1 MEVIARHYEEIMM
14 PYSEDGE
21 EAIKLS
27 RILGNLESDV
37 KTMKTALEKLTT
49 RFEQFDKR
57 LTESEV
63 KTKLAAAIVVLTISA
78 ISGLVGY
85 FIGK

>member
-1 MEVIARHYEEIMM
+1 M

-27 RILGNLESDV
+27 RVLGNLESDV

-63 KTKLAAAIVVLTISA
+63 KTKLAAAIVVLA
-78 ISGLVGY
+78 ISVVSGVIGF